1 MELTSK
7 QRAYLRGLANPLPAI
22 FQVGKAGVT
31 DELIEQLSLALEA
44 RELIKLTVLENAPQG
59 ARETAN
65 ALQLPLRAEVVQC
78 IGRKVVL
85 YRRNP
90 EQTTITLPK

>member
-7 QRAYLRGLANPLPAI
+7 QRAYLRGLANTLPAI
-22 FQVGKAGVT
+22 FQVGKAGIT
-31 DELIEQLSLALEA
+31 EELIEQLSLALDA
-44 RELIKLTVLENAPQG
+44 RELIKLTVLENAPMP
-59 ARETAN
+59 AKEAAT
-65 ALQLPLRAEVVQC
+65 ALQRPLRAEVVQC

-90 EQTTITLPK
+90 EQIGIILPK

>member
-7 QRAYLRGLANPLPAI
+7 QRAYLRGLANPMPSI

-31 DELIEQLSLALEA
+31 EELIEQLSLALDA
-44 RELIKLTVLENAPQG
+44 RELVKITVLENAPLD
-59 ARETAN
+59 AKEAAL
-65 ALQLPLRAEVVQC
+65 ALQRPLRAEVVQC

-90 EQTTITLPK
+90 EQIGIIFPK